1 MNQQS
6 ERYLINKLM
15 VKVFVLKK
23 KRNAAKGLQKQLGY
37 IRYQSPGSVGHKQ

>member
-23 KRNAAKGLQKQLGY
+23 KRNAAKGLQKQLGVSATKAKVPY
-37 IRYQSPGSVGHKQ
+37 GHKQ